1 MEEKKTV
8 AKSEINVVSPSPE
21 NVLMVSH
28 ARRNLFIIL
37 SIAGVVFLSLGTYIY
52 YLLFLQVKTP
62 PLVSRENLTQP
73 SPIPTAA
80 VNAADFV
87 PYNTLS
93 GEEKFSVAY
102 NFSDPI
108 LNAGFAYPPGY
119 TLQSL
124 KADEKDKTAS
134 LFFISSKNS
143 GQAGEIATLLQC
155 LSENRKEPRGTCRES
170 YTDMEVLI
178 QPFEQGTDEGKYF
191 ENGSPSC
198 KKEIDTKQRVLFSCT
213 TPMSDAEED
222 TGMQYK
228 LYLLGENPVKIEVTT
243 KTPKEDAHLIRSII
257 SSATN
262 HL

>member
-102 NFSDPI
+102 NFSDSI
-108 LNAGFAYPPGY
+108 LNTGFAYPPGY
-119 TLQSL
+119 SVQSV
-124 KADEKDKTAS
+124 KADDTYKNAKIFFLGSRSTQSAASISASIRCEMANREIGKEACTDMSFAGDVLVRIQPNSAKEGVYAEEKDSA
-134 LFFISSKNS
+134 
-143 GQAGEIATLLQC
+143 C
-155 LSENRKEPRGTCRES
+155 RKEINTV
-170 YTDMEVLI
+170 D
-178 QPFEQGTDEGKYF
+178 
-191 ENGSPSC
+191 
-198 KKEIDTKQRVLFSCT
+198 RVLFSCLQ
-213 TPMSDAEED
+213 SDFS
-222 TGMQYK
+222 GGHVMRYVVYFLK
-228 LYLLGENPVKIEVTT
+228 GNPLIMEVIS
-243 KTPKEDAHLIRSII
+243 KTPKEQAHLIRSII